1 MPVRTRAPPR
11 AGDMK
16 EPSGAWHSSSARTG
30 SQIMHHRCT
39 GHANQIAMARNHVED
54 NSRHAHTL
62 AHASSAVSRS
72 ADFGAASPSLPLKGK
87 AAGYWGAEDVQP
99 RAAAEG
105 GYRAPWVP
113 SVQDA
118 DSAWFRTSP
127 VATARSSVGSAIIR
141 TAFESRSRNATPR
154 GRVVTTRLQD
164 NALDGCRTTHTRS
177 RLTLITQLDIFAIE
191 GGEESGTF

>member
-1 MPVRTRAPPR
+1 M
-11 AGDMK
+11 
-16 EPSGAWHSSSARTG
+16 GAKR
-30 SQIMHHRCT
+30 
-39 GHANQIAMARNHVED
+39 
-54 NSRHAHTL
+54 
-62 AHASSAVSRS
+62 
-72 ADFGAASPSLPLKGK
+72 
-87 AAGYWGAEDVQP
+87 
-99 RAAAEG
+99 
-105 GYRAPWVP
+105 

-164 NALDGCRTTHTRS
+164 NALDGCRTTQTRS

>member
-39 GHANQIAMARNHVED
+39 RHANQIAMARNHVED
-54 NSRHAHTL
+54 HSRHAHTL

-113 SVQDA
+113 SAACRMLTARGSEPRLWLPPDPPLA
-118 DSAWFRTSP
+118 RPSSERRLSP
-127 VATARSSVGSAIIR
+127 VA
-141 TAFESRSRNATPR
+141 ATPHL
-154 GRVVTTRLQD
+154 V
-164 NALDGCRTTHTRS
+164 AAS
-177 RLTLITQLDIFAIE
+177 
-191 GGEESGTF
+191 

>member
-1 MPVRTRAPPR
+1 M
-11 AGDMK
+11 
-16 EPSGAWHSSSARTG
+16 GAKR
-30 SQIMHHRCT
+30 
-39 GHANQIAMARNHVED
+39 
-54 NSRHAHTL
+54 
-62 AHASSAVSRS
+62 
-72 ADFGAASPSLPLKGK
+72 
-87 AAGYWGAEDVQP
+87 
-99 RAAAEG
+99 
-105 GYRAPWVP
+105 

-154 GRVVTTRLQD
+154 GRVMTT